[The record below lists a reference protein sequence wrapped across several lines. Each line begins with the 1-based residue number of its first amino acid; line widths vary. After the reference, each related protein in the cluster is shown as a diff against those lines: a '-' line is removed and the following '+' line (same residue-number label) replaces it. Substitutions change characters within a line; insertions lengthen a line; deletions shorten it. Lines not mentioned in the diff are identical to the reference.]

1 MTGSALAMTG
11 CTPSGAVFPDGR
23 LGECLTVWTLI
34 LRDMLNQSHGLDRLF
49 HALADP
55 ARRAIVERLSRG
67 PAPVSEL
74 ARPLPMSLPA
84 AMQHLDVLVA
94 AGLVRS
100 EKIGRV
106 RTCRIEPKALSQAE
120 QWINARRA
128 EWENRLDRLGDYL
141 KTLENQGES
150 DASGV

>member
-1 MTGSALAMTG
+1 
-11 CTPSGAVFPDGR
+11 V
-23 LGECLTVWTLI
+23 
-34 LRDMLNQSHGLDRLF
+34 LNQSPELDSLF

-55 ARRAIVERLSRG
+55 ARRAMLERLSRG

-100 EKIGRV
+100 EKVGRV
-106 RTCRIEPKALSQAE
+106 RTCAIEPGALSRAE
-120 QWINARRA
+120 QWINARRI
-128 EWENRLDRLGDYL
+128 EWEQRLDRLGEYL
-141 KTLENQGES
+141 KTLGSEGDGSNG
-150 DASGV
+150 